1 MKQTA
6 DTDNNTFLGHL
17 FVLRAHI
24 MRMVL
29 YIACG
34 AVLAFL
40 FDEIVYDGIIFAP
53 RSEDFITYRFF
64 CFLSEKINQIGLT
77 VNMCWHPAFF
87 NIQNRELTGQF
98 NSHLWVSFVAGLI
111 IATPLI
117 AWEIWRFV
125 APALTPQE
133 RKSSTGVVA
142 YVSALFFSGVAF
154 GYFIIVPM
162 SLNFFAGYH
171 VGGHEVVVN
180 NIELTSYISNVVNI
194 SLAAGIM
201 FQMPIAIFV
210 LSKMGLVSS
219 SFLKKYRRH
228 ALVAILIVSAVLTP
242 PDVASQIILAVPT
255 FALYQASIMIC
266 QRIERK
272 RKQEESEQ

>member
-1 MKQTA
+1 MAQKQTEE
-6 DTDNNTFLGHL
+6 NNTFLGHL
-17 FVLRAHI
+17 FILRAHI

-29 YIACG
+29 YIAVG
-34 AVLAFL
+34 AVLAFMC
-40 FDEIVYDGIIFAP
+40 DEIVYDGIIFAP
-53 RSEDFITYRFF
+53 RSEDFVTYRFF
-64 CFLSEKINQIGLT
+64 CFLSEKINQMG
-77 VNMCWHPAFF
+77 VNVDMCWHPSFF

-98 NSHLWVSFVAGLI
+98 NSHLWVSFVSGLI

-125 APALTPQE
+125 SPALTSAE
-133 RKSSTGVVA
+133 RRSSRGVVG
-142 YVSALFFSGVAF
+142 YVSALFFVGVAF

-171 VGGHEVVVN
+171 VGGADVVVN
-180 NIELTSYISNVVNI
+180 NIELSSYISNVVNI

-219 SFLKKYRRH
+219 AFLKKYRRH
-228 ALVAILIVSAVLTP
+228 ALVAILVVSAILTP
-242 PDVASQIILAVPT
+242 PDIASQIILAVPT
-255 FALYQASIMIC
+255 FALYQASIIIC

-272 RKQEESEQ
+272 RVEQQSEE